1 MKSVKKILGFF
12 VIMTCALLLVPN
24 NVDAR
29 EINSADS
36 LKDAFKGQSAIVEGT
51 TVTLTG
57 NVDFTGS
64 DDIFEVDE
72 EDYIFNLN
80 GYSIKLTEFYLNS
93 GSLTVNDTTG
103 TGKLDSIFTM
113 FGEGTTVVVNN
124 GSFGSL
130 IDNYA
135 DFTINDGNFHS
146 IWHNGGTLTINE
158 GNFANISNDSAK
170 LFIKGGTFT
179 AYRLND
185 PEGPVDYF
193 SMINVNSET
202 VITGGT
208 FTTNNYDIALQLY
221 SNTEFEIDSNSIDKL
236 IGDGFLAD
244 YTMNKSTTWDV
255 SYSHVE
261 IVEDETEEILA
272 KIAPSGVITLNV
284 EKPDDADKAY
294 FFLSEVV
301 RNMAKTDKYYI
312 EIAFPSE
319 GDFDPENGVIS
330 FYKPTTGEWL
340 CDKKIKVAYKES
352 DKSAS
357 AKVAP
362 IIKKI
367 AERTKN
373 ETNIKNSFILDDL
386 YLINYLNSLKD
397 GINSEMS
404 LNFFKELID
413 LTNGSNIAYK
423 FDSRMGSSSAG
434 LWFYLSGWGF
444 VYYNGEPIDAAK
456 IGITRSHVLYVTS
469 DTKDTDEARIEAALK
484 RIKDYLG
491 TTDGIKI
498 EVGGTLESTG
508 SEEYHWNYY
517 DLIDETTSG
526 KNYYNITIN
535 GKTYKFAI
543 CKKDAKELENPK
555 YIASDLMSN
564 ISIKSDSSE
573 LPLDTAI
580 IVKSVTSDD
589 IEKVLGTSVYAAYDI
604 SLYSSAKQVNI
615 TKLESGK
622 FIVSIPVP
630 EILKDKEVT
639 VYYINSKGEKE
650 EHVATVKD
658 GIASFETDHFSTY
671 VLAEKTGQENPDTG
685 DRIITYIVITIL
697 SLIGIV
703 TILFLRKRYN

>member
-1 MKSVKKILGFF
+1 MKSVKKILGVF
-12 VIMTCALLLVPN
+12 VIVTCALLLVPN

-36 LKDAFKGQSAIVEGT
+36 LKDAFEGQSAIVEGT

-64 DDIFEVDE
+64 DDVFEVDE

-103 TGKLDSIFTM
+103 TGKLDAIFTM

-135 DFTINDGNFHS
+135 NFTINDGNFHS
-146 IWHNGGTLTINE
+146 IWHNGGTLTIND

-193 SMINVNSET
+193 SMININSET

-330 FYKPTTGEWL
+330 FYKPTTGEWI

-367 AERTKN
+367 AERTKD

-444 VYYNGEPIDAAK
+444 VYYNGEPIDGAK
-456 IGITRSHVLYVTS
+456 IGITRSHVLYVPS

-555 YIASDLMSN
+555 YIASDLISN

-604 SLYSSAKQVNI
+604 SLYSNAKQVNI
-615 TKLESGK
+615 TKLESGE

-671 VLAEKTGQENPDTG
+671 VLAEKIDQENPDTG

>member
-1 MKSVKKILGFF
+1 MKNVKKILGVF
-12 VIMTCALLLVPN
+12 VLTAFGLFLVPN
-24 NVDAR
+24 NVDAK
-29 EINSADS
+29 EINSAQT
-36 LKDAFKGQSAIVEGT
+36 LKEAFDGYNATVEGT

-80 GYSIKLTEFYLNS
+80 GYSIKLSEFYLNS

-103 TGKLDSIFTM
+103 TGKLDAIFTM
-113 FGEGTTVVVNN
+113 FGEGTIVVVNN

-135 DFTINDGNFHS
+135 DLTINDGNFHS
-146 IWHNGGTLTINE
+146 IWHNGGTLTIND
-158 GNFANISNDSAK
+158 GNFANISNDTAK
-170 LFIKGGTFT
+170 LLIKGGTFT

-185 PEGPVDYF
+185 PEGSVEYF

-208 FTTNNYDIALQLY
+208 FTTNDYNTALQLY
-221 SNTEFEIDSNSIDKL
+221 GNSEYEVEENSIDKL
-236 IGDGFLAD
+236 VGEGYLAEAVI
-244 YTMNKSTTWDV
+244 NQSTSWDI
-255 SYSHVE
+255 SYRSVE
-261 IVEDETEEILA
+261 IVSDGTEEILN
-272 KIAPSGVITLNV
+272 KIAPDGVITLNV

-330 FYKPTTGEWL
+330 FYKPTGQWIT
-340 CDKKIKVAYKES
+340 DKRVKVAYKES
-352 DKSAS
+352 DKSAG

-367 AERTKN
+367 TERSKD
-373 ETNIKNSFILDDL
+373 ETDEKNSFILDDL

-404 LNFFKELID
+404 LNFSKELID

-423 FDSRMGSSSAG
+423 FDTRMGSSSAG
-434 LWFYLSGWGF
+434 LWFYLGGWGF
-444 VYYNGEPIDAAK
+444 VYYNGEPIDGAK
-456 IGITRSHVLYVTS
+456 IGITRSHVLYVPS
-469 DTKDTDEARIEAALK
+469 DTKDTEEARIAAALK

-543 CKKDAKELENPK
+543 CKKDAEELENPI

-580 IVKSVTSDD
+580 TVKSVTSDE

-604 SLYSSAKQVNI
+604 SLYSNAKQVNI
-615 TKLESGK
+615 TKLENGN
-622 FIVSIPVP
+622 FVVSIPVP
-630 EILKDKEVT
+630 ENLKGKEIT

-650 EHVATVKD
+650 EHIATVKD

-671 VLAEKTGQENPDTG
+671 VLTEKLAEENPKTFDG
-685 DRIITYIVITIL
+685 IISSIL
-697 SLIGIV
+697 VGTFSLIGLISA
-703 TILFLRKRYN
+703 TIYLKKKK